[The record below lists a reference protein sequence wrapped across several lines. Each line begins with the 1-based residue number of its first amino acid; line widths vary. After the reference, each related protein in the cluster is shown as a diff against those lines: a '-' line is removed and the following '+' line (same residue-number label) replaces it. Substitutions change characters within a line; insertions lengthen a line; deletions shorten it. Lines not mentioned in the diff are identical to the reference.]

1 MPTTNLLL
9 STDRPAASP
18 IKMRSSTKIAIGFVI
33 IAGGSIY
40 GYEFAMR
47 QAIMNEHF
55 TQVKPGEVNL
65 VGINPGAGFKIIVAN
80 QMAQLVQAS
89 DQFHGEESE
98 AGGSTE
104 GAIKKRVP
112 IREMLAV
119 LKGEDKALGS
129 FIMKVN
135 DKDENDQWP
144 PIRVEWTAER
154 LKIALYGDKK
164 EEAKLVHDLNIQLD
178 GTPLPILNRSSME
191 NGIIVNYPV
200 PVQVMIAGVKKTLI
214 GRVREPYKPSLLS
227 IVEKQLE
234 DKKVTNEM
242 IAGTYADEAKKILDG
257 TNKKENVR
265 EAIMAR
271 ISEENS
277 RKLSEYPEKVLAS
290 AMVVV
295 NDSHISSASYRN
307 YDTTRG
313 KTNDL
318 TIEMTDEGRKRLW
331 QFSEDRVG
339 TQLMLIVNGIAIAAP
354 RIVHELA
361 QGELTITQM
370 SDETL
375 VKEAVDDLNKK
386 AKTPAKQ

>member
-1 MPTTNLLL
+1 
-9 STDRPAASP
+9 
-18 IKMRSSTKIAIGFVI
+18 
-33 IAGGSIY
+33 
-40 GYEFAMR
+40 
-47 QAIMNEHF
+47 
-55 TQVKPGEVNL
+55 
-65 VGINPGAGFKIIVAN
+65 
-80 QMAQLVQAS
+80 
-89 DQFHGEESE
+89 
-98 AGGSTE
+98 
-104 GAIKKRVP
+104 
-112 IREMLAV
+112 
-119 LKGEDKALGS
+119 
-129 FIMKVN
+129 
-135 DKDENDQWP
+135 
-144 PIRVEWTAER
+144 
-154 LKIALYGDKK
+154 
-164 EEAKLVHDLNIQLD
+164 
-178 GTPLPILNRSSME
+178 
-191 NGIIVNYPV
+191 
-200 PVQVMIAGVKKTLI
+200 
-214 GRVREPYKPSLLS
+214 
-227 IVEKQLE
+227 
-234 DKKVTNEM
+234 M